1 MTADPEHVRVI
12 IDSYYAASDAQCT
25 AGRAWYPFAR
35 TIVESIA
42 EWADMRPECVAAALA
57 ALSPRN
63 PWAWNVQDAAA
74 FARAAGEGEPM
85 PTSATTFGANART
98 AWAMLTGT
106 ADWRTSAP
114 KVRAFT
120 RAIMGDASAV
130 VVDVWAV
137 RVATR
142 GARDTVRNDADYG
155 ALASAYRTA
164 AATLRND
171 HIRITPR
178 DLQAVT
184 WLQAQS
190 AGIGSRRQGRHTRS
204 LKRGTLAIVA
214 LLLTGQTSFGL

>member
-1 MTADPEHVRVI
+1 MTADHVRAI
-12 IDSYYAASDAQCT
+12 IESYYHASDAQCA

-42 EWADMRPECVAAALA
+42 EWSGMAPERVAAALA

-63 PWAWNVQDAAA
+63 PWMWNVQDAAA
-74 FARAAGEGEPM
+74 FAHAAGFGDPM
-85 PTSATTFGANART
+85 PDSATTFGANART
-98 AWAMLTGT
+98 AWAILTGT